1 MRLIAKV
8 AYNTF
13 VQTISK
19 TVAAAL
25 GLLTVAIITRYL
37 NPSGFGQYTTIMTFL
52 SFFGILA
59 DLGLTLVTAQMI
71 SRPGIDEKKVL
82 SNLFTLR
89 LVTAFFFLSLAPI
102 VVLFFPYAEAVK
114 LGVAVAAASF
124 LFIALNQVLVG
135 LFQNRLR
142 MDKVS
147 IAEVVGRLALVVGVI
162 GVVRFDWGLLGVM
175 GATVLANGINF
186 LLHYL
191 FSRQFNKI
199 KLEFDFTIWKD
210 ILRRAWPF
218 SITIALNLIYLKSD
232 TLILSLVKPQAHVG
246 IYGASYKVVEVLII
260 LPFMFAGLVL
270 PILTK
275 YWVAAAFGH
284 FKRVLQRS
292 FDLMIILAVPLMVGA
307 QFFAEEIMTVVA
319 GAEYADSGPVL
330 QILIGAAGLIFI
342 ACMFTH
348 AIIAVERQK
357 ETITAYIFTSVTA
370 LAGYIIFIP
379 QYSYLAA
386 AWLTVYSELAIMLF
400 SIYYVKKYINFL
412 PNLRILF
419 VSVIASG
426 CMARVILLIPPSF
439 YTNIVGLI
447 LSLLG
452 SGLIYFIFIYLFKGI
467 TKQDIMEA
475 MNKQ

>member
-13 VQTISK
+13 AQIISK
-19 TVAAAL
+19 TIATAL
-25 GLLTVAIITRYL
+25 GLVTVAIITRYL
-37 NPSGFGQYTTIMTFL
+37 NPTGFGQYTTIMTFL

-89 LVTAFFFLSLAPI
+89 LVTALLFLSLAPI

-114 LGVAVAAASF
+114 LGVAIAAASF

-142 MDKVS
+142 MEKVS
-147 IAEVVGRLALVVGVI
+147 IAEVVGRLVLVIGVI
-162 GVVRFDWGLLGVM
+162 GVVIFDRGLLGIM
-175 GATVLANGINF
+175 GVTVLANGINF

-191 FSRQFNKI
+191 FSRQFNRI
-199 KLEFDFTIWKD
+199 KLEFDFAIWKD
-210 ILRRAWPF
+210 ILRRAWPL
-218 SITIALNLIYLKSD
+218 SITITLNLIYLKSD

-246 IYGASYKVVEVLII
+246 IYGAAYKVVEVLII
-260 LPFMFAGLVL
+260 LPFMFAGLAL

-275 YWVAAAFGH
+275 HWAAAAFGH
-284 FKRVLQRS
+284 FKRVLQKS
-292 FDLMIILAVPLMVGA
+292 FDLMVILAIPLMVGA
-307 QFFAEEIMTVVA
+307 QFFAGEIMTVVA
-319 GAEYADSGPVL
+319 GSEYSDSGVVL
-330 QILIGAAGLIFI
+330 QILIAAAALIFI

-357 ETITAYIFTSVTA
+357 ETIPAYIFTSITA
-370 LAGYIIFIP
+370 LAGYIVFIP
-379 QYSYLAA
+379 QYSYFAA
-386 AWLTVYSELAIMLF
+386 AWLTVYSELAIVLF
-400 SIYYVKKYINFL
+400 SIYYVRKYIDFL
-412 PNLRILF
+412 PNVRILF
-419 VSVIASG
+419 VSLAAAG
-426 CMARVILLIPPSF
+426 GMAGFILLIPSSF
-439 YTNIVGLI
+439 YTNIFGLM

-452 SGLIYFIFIYLFKGI
+452 AGIVYFIFIYLFKGI
-467 TKQDIMEA
+467 TKQDIMEV